1 MKPRQKRLVFVA
13 LGVVAVALAGWLIVT
28 ALQKNLNYFYLPS
41 EVVAGKSKKGDIVPK
56 GQLMRIGG
64 MVEKGSLQR
73 KEGELAVSF
82 VVTDETGAKVKV
94 RYNGILPDLFKEG
107 SGTVTKG
114 KLQDDG
120 TFVAEEVL
128 AKHDD
133 SYVPPEIKDS
143 MSAMK
148 EAKNKEPMQ

>member
-1 MKPRQKRLVFVA
+1 MKPRQKRLVFA
-13 LGVVAVALAGWLIVT
+13 ILGVVAIAFAGWLIIS

-41 EVVAGKSKKGDIVPK
+41 EVVAGKSKKGEIVPK

-82 VVTDETGAKVKV
+82 VVTDETGAKVRV
-94 RYNGILPDLFKEG
+94 HYNGILPDLFKDG
-107 SGTVTKG
+107 SGTVVKG
-114 KLQDDG
+114 KLQPDG
-120 TFVAEEVL
+120 IFIAEEVL

-133 SYVPPEIKDS
+133 SYVPPEIKES
-143 MSAMK
+143 MEAMK
-148 EAKNKEPMQ
+148 KIQKEPI